1 MTQEVEAFVESYKK
15 YLAELGKK
23 KGAKAA
29 CMTCR

>member
-1 MTQEVEAFVESYKK
+1 MNRKEIEQEVEAFVESYKK

-29 CMTCR
+29 